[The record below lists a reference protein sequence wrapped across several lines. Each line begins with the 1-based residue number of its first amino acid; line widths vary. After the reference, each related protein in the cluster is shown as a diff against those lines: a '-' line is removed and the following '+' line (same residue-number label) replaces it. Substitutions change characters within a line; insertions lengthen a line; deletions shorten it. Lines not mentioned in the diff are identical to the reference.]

1 MTPHWDFVVSVAPA
15 LEASL
20 YPILWMASREL
31 QQNIGE
37 KETERLCS
45 KFHDIVDMAAGLIFY
60 DDDGSFV
67 TLFKTKHDCFI

>member
-1 MTPHWDFVVSVAPA
+1 MTSHWSFVVSVAPA
-15 LEASL
+15 LDALL
-20 YPILWMASREL
+20 YPILWIASREL

-45 KFHDIVDMAAGLIFY
+45 KFYDILDTAAGLIFY
-60 DDDGSFV
+60 DDGSFV